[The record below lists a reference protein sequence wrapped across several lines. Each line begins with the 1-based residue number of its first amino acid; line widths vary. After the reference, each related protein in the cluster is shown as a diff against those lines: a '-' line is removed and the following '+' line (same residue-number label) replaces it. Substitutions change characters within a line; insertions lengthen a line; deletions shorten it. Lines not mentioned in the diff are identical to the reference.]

1 MIHLQYETRKEYG
14 DVLLAPSTI
23 GEIAIININGSTEY
37 AMRRDAFLA
46 KTSRVSVDLGF
57 SGLKGKETVIC
68 PKINGDSEA
77 HLEKSTSN
85 ALFPTFQGIIQRIA
99 HKVRGPG
106 TVAISHYGGL
116 YRIVLD
122 ENEEYLVNPR

>member
-1 MIHLQYETRKEYG
+1 LIHLQYETRKEYG

-46 KTSRVSVDLGF
+46 KTSRVSVNLGF

-68 PKINGDSEA
+68 ANVNGDREA
-77 HLEKSTSN
+77 HLEKVD
-85 ALFPTFQGIIQRIA
+85 I
-99 HKVRGPG
+99 
-106 TVAISHYGGL
+106 
-116 YRIVLD
+116 
-122 ENEEYLVNPR
+122 